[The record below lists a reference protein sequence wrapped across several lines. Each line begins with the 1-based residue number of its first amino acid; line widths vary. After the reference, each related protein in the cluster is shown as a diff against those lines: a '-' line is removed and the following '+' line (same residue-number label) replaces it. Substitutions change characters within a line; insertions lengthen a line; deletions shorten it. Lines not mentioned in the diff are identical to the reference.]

1 MDEKWDIH
9 QGFQLQG
16 SWFIFLYFIIN
27 NYKSQITMT
36 DRSLGITVWGKS
48 VRELII

>member
-1 MDEKWDIH
+1 MRSGILTKV
-9 QGFQLQG
+9 QLQVI
-16 SWFIFLYFIIN
+16 WFIFMYFIIS

-48 VRELII
+48 VTELII